1 MLNYCGDKKLFN
13 TYCDNFTKDKMNN
26 EIVWTYLVARLA
38 DKNDNV
44 YEYLTGF
51 QKHIEHSIFLE
62 VQPITPYIK
71 IESNTHLD
79 MALGCIKKR
88 KTVDGK
94 ETKSGIEL
102 YANELNQVC
111 FVESK
116 YLSDIDIKTKN
127 NIYRNQMARIID
139 NLLNFNT
146 DNVNYYPVFTLLT
159 PKVFLSS
166 MGFRLY
172 YYKFI
177 EYSNLIKNN
186 TTNIDVFRLN
196 KKKRR
201 EAADDSFY
209 MKNLEELKMRWV
221 TFETAISIALE
232 DERYSQY
239 DITLKDDAKNL
250 WEKAIGFLNV

>member
-1 MLNYCGDKKLFN
+1 
-13 TYCDNFTKDKMNN
+13 
-26 EIVWTYLVARLA
+26 
-38 DKNDNV
+38 
-44 YEYLTGF
+44 
-51 QKHIEHSIFLE
+51 
-62 VQPITPYIK
+62 
-71 IESNTHLD
+71 
-79 MALGCIKKR
+79 
-88 KTVDGK
+88 
-94 ETKSGIEL
+94 
-102 YANELNQVC
+102 
-111 FVESK
+111 
-116 YLSDIDIKTKN
+116 
-127 NIYRNQMARIID
+127 MARIID

-177 EYSNLIKNN
+177 EYSDLIKNN

-196 KKKRR
+196 KKKGR

-209 MKNLEELKMRWV
+209 MKNLEKLKMRWV
-221 TFETAISIALE
+221 TFETAISIALK

-250 WEKAIGFLNV
+250 WEKAIEFLNA